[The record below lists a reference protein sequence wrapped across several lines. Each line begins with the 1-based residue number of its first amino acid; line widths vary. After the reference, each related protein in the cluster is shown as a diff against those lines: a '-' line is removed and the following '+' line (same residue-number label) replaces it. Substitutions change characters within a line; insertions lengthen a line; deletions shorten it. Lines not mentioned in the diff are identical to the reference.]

1 MKHNMTK
8 NDLIWRAKT
17 EAEAFAASGRAVKL
31 ISLVILE
38 AEFNFDSNKLRT
50 FVERFDETLE
60 YYNKSNDYHKLLNEW
75 NNYFRETIGE
85 DVLKWDAKQ

>member
-38 AEFNFDSNKLRT
+38 AEFNFDSEKLRT

-60 YYNKSNDYHKLLNEW
+60 YYNKSNDYNKLLNEW
-75 NNYFRETIGE
+75 NDYFKDTIGE